1 MKNSILLILT
11 ILLASASSFAQI
23 DRSKQPEPGPAPKI
37 NMERPIEFSLDNG
50 LNVMIVENHKL
61 PRVSLSLFFDRT
73 PFLMKEKGF
82 FKFENALTGEF
93 INNII
98 SDVKTADIGLNKNN
112 VAGVYF
118 THGNQFFLTH
128 MLAASKSFYN
138 YCTNS
143 KVIKFCKEMFGDL
156 FRLKALRYYENFGG
170 QHMQWHTDNRRYEKS
185 KSVETHTTDP
195 GIIFLAYLSDVEDG
209 EFQYIQ
215 KSHIWSGQNTHHDYT
230 VDYVNQNYKILLA
243 VDDSPGTAK
252 ALKYGV
258 RVAQA
263 FNNKVNILTVSENE
277 NFEQG
282 YKNASAKAEKMMRRS
297 GVNAEVLFK
306 VGDPVKVTDGP
317 FMDFSGYVQ
326 EVNHDKQKLKVLV
339 SILED
344 KLLLS

>member
-1 MKNSILLILT
+1 MNVFTEEFLK
-11 ILLASASSFAQI
+11 I
-23 DRSKQPEPGPAPKI
+23 DNAKI
-37 NMERPIEFSLDNG
+37 VKEIR
-50 LNVMIVENHKL
+50 
-61 PRVSLSLFFDRT
+61 
-73 PFLMKEKGF
+73 EKGF
-82 FKFENALTGEF
+82 FKFENALTSEF

-112 VAGVYF
+112 VAGGYF
-118 THGNQFFLTH
+118 SNGNQFFLTH

-230 VDYVNQNYKILLA
+230 VDYVNQNYKKDIVGFKGKKGTILIYNSWGVHRAKPTTNTKFVRKTLFFQVEKNINQSEPVLLNA
-243 VDDSPGTAK
+243 EFIDEVNDDIKMYLGFGKK
-252 ALKYGV
+252 A
-258 RVAQA
+258 
-263 FNNKVNILTVSENE
+263 NNKIYPTTDIYTMPLNKKTFGIIYRWFISRFVLYIPGFLRKKIRNFYNIPSN
-277 NFEQG
+277 
-282 YKNASAKAEKMMRRS
+282 K
-297 GVNAEVLFK
+297 
-306 VGDPVKVTDGP
+306 
-317 FMDFSGYVQ
+317 
-326 EVNHDKQKLKVLV
+326 
-339 SILED
+339 
-344 KLLLS
+344 